1 LDAQGPAILPAP
13 RISVYCA
20 AVILH
25 HEQRNRDLAVD
36 GPSARLGR
44 DPTLELSFDPD
55 DDVVSAVHAR
65 VWRDA
70 DGSWWLEDLGSTNG
84 TWLNGRRMAAAEPLR
99 SGDRFTLGQRGPAL
113 RATVPGEPVRTRV
126 ERAADA
132 APPVLKLRRVA
143 GGEDLVALGAEI
155 LLGRAATCTIPLRT
169 VADTVVSKRHATVA
183 FDEAGAAT
191 VTDLHSRNGTYVNG
205 QRVRGPA
212 MLKLGDRIMLGWHGP
227 LFEVRVLG
235 TTTLPEGQGAEYRPQ
250 LQPAKTLGGIVQ
262 AARGEAG
269 TAHSARAA
277 VFARSLARQ
286 LARESSAALKVATAV
301 VVAALVLAVLLVYRS
316 ASRERA
322 EADERLASA
331 ERAFAAQLQAASES
345 QLRADSVIMRLR
357 HDLQVARSSSV
368 PRAVVESLEAQLSG
382 AEQRAGGAL
391 GPTTVADFSRVS
403 EENQAAVGMV
413 IARYPF
419 DSVMGSGFV
428 ITPSG
433 YLLTNGH
440 VVRDS
445 SRGRPRA
452 IEVVMADTRTPL
464 LADVVAT
471 SDVPDQDI
479 AVVKIRGYHGAVVR
493 AVDWAGR
500 GVRQGAAA
508 ALIGFPRGTQLAFDP
523 NGFVRTT
530 MFAGVIAKATS
541 EWIQFAGS
549 TDAGSSGSPVFDA
562 AGAVIGIHYGA
573 FAAPGGESGS
583 LPLGFAIPIGRARRW
598 LPPEAKA
605 ELGL

>member
-1 LDAQGPAILPAP
+1 MDAQGPAILPAP

-25 HEQRNRDLAVD
+25 DERRDRDLEVV
-36 GPSARLGR
+36 GSSARLGR
-44 DPTLELSFDPD
+44 DPTLELGFDPD
-55 DDVVSAVHAR
+55 DEVVSAVHAR
-65 VWRDA
+65 VWREP

-84 TWLNGRRMAAAEPLR
+84 TWLNGRRLAAAERLR

-113 RATVPGEPVRTRV
+113 RASLPGEPARTRV
-126 ERAADA
+126 E
-132 APPVLKLRRVA
+132 PGVEVPQPVLKLRRVA
-143 GGEDLVALGAEI
+143 GGEDLVGLGAEI
-155 LLGRAATCTIPLRT
+155 LLGRSATCTIALRT

-191 VTDLHSRNGTYVNG
+191 VTDLASRNGTYVNG
-205 QRVRGPA
+205 QQVRGPA

-235 TTTLPEGQGAEYRPQ
+235 SAALPEGEGAEYRPQ
-250 LQPAKTLGGIVQ
+250 LQPAKTLAGIVQ
-262 AARGEAG
+262 SARGEAG
-269 TAHSARAA
+269 TAHSRRAA
-277 VFARSLARQ
+277 VFARSMVRQ
-286 LARESSAALKVATAV
+286 LARESSAAFRVAT
-301 VVAALVLAVLLVYRS
+301 LAVLAALAIAVVLVYRS

-322 EADERLASA
+322 EAAARLASA
-331 ERAFAAQLQAASES
+331 ERAFADQLRAAGES
-345 QLRADSVIMRLR
+345 QLRADSVITRLR
-357 HDLQVARSSSV
+357 KDLRAARGASV
-368 PRAVVESLEAQLSG
+368 PRAVVDSLEAQLRG
-382 AEQRAGGAL
+382 AELRAGGL
-391 GPTTVADFSRVS
+391 GPAAAADFSRVS
-403 EENQAAVGMV
+403 EENQGAVGMV

-419 DSVMGSGFV
+419 DTVMGSGFV
-428 ITPSG
+428 ITRSG

-452 IEVVMADTRTPL
+452 VEVVMADSRTPL
-464 LADVVAT
+464 PADVVAA
-471 SDVPDQDI
+471 SDVPDEDI
-479 AVVKIRGYHGAVVR
+479 AVVKIRGFHGKPVR
-493 AVDWAGR
+493 AIDWEGR

-508 ALIGFPRGTQLAFDP
+508 ALIGFPRGTQLALDP
-523 NGFVRTT
+523 YGIVRTT

-573 FAAPGGESGS
+573 FAAPGSESGT

-598 LPPEAKA
+598 LPAEAKA